1 MHQLAAL
8 YNPREKLH
16 QSTFKHTRLTVAYRS
31 LGDLLQLLITL
42 DGVIARNEALH
53 GAWNE
58 YKRMMQYVRARPD
71 EFELGAPGGGAPLDE
86 EGEPPRRAS
95 RLEKFERLLVHL
107 DKTVMAS
114 ACFRGCIE
122 QDFEEVALAG
132 SETAGDDDAD
142 AALTVAVRS
151 NALLGP
157 ARGDAPHLGAP
168 RRLLGTPNMTTEPK
182 QLVGV
187 YELYAFYRRLT
198 RPTSSPTP
206 SYTPSY
212 GRCRSDCRS

>member
-1 MHQLAAL
+1 M
-8 YNPREKLH
+8 
-16 QSTFKHTRLTVAYRS
+16 V
-31 LGDLLQLLITL
+31 TL

-71 EFELGAPGGGAPLDE
+71 ELELGAPGGGAPLDE
-86 EGEPPRRAS
+86 RGEPPRRAS

-142 AALTVAVRS
+142 AAPMTVAVRS
-151 NALLGP
+151 NATLLEDLDKKHSFDYK
-157 ARGDAPHLGAP
+157 ARLMGYMLHAQGVLRP
-168 RRLLGTPNMTTEPK
+168 LLQDGWQDTFSCLPGSVQALFPK
-182 QLVGV
+182 KFDESGKAV
-187 YELYAFYRRLT
+187 ELSHEF
-198 RPTSSPTP
+198 
-206 SYTPSY
+206 
-212 GRCRSDCRS
+212 GRH